1 MKSCIDP
8 DILRRVVGNDPE
20 LLREVLEDFVRH
32 AQSQITSIHA
42 AFADQD
48 AEQMKIPAHRLKGS
62 ASLVG
67 AYQVVEAC
75 TQLEAMVGASD
86 WPMMQSLMPRLDSLM
101 QDIETSANAMLG
113 LLPDPCA

>member
-48 AEQMKIPAHRLKGS
+48 AEQMKIPIHRLKGS

-67 AYQVVEAC
+67 AYQVVDACAQIEA
-75 TQLEAMVGASD
+75 AAGANNWS
-86 WPMMQSLMPRLDSLM
+86 MIYQLMPRLDRL
-101 QDIETSANAMLG
+101 TRRSADQSNY
-113 LLPDPCA
+113 

>member
-20 LLREVLEDFVRH
+20 FLREVLEDFVRY
-32 AQSQITSIHA
+32 AQSQITSIRA
-42 AFADQD
+42 AVVNRD

-67 AYQVVEAC
+67 ACQVVDAC
-75 TQLEAMVGASD
+75 TQLETMAGASD
-86 WPMMQSLMPRLDSLM
+86 WPLMQSLMPRLDGQM
-101 QDIETSANAMLG
+101 QDIEASANAMLG

>member
-8 DILRRVVGNDPE
+8 DILRRVVGNDSE

-48 AEQMKIPAHRLKGS
+48 AEQMKIPVHRLKGS
-62 ASLVG
+62 AGLVG
-67 AYQVVEAC
+67 AYQVVDAC
-75 TQLEAMVGASD
+75 TQLEAVAGESN
-86 WPMMQSLMPRLDSLM
+86 WRLIYSLMPRLDGLM
-101 QDIETSANAMLG
+101 QDIETSANTLLG
-113 LLPDPCA
+113 LLPDPRA